1 MQYEWDE
8 TKRQSNA
15 RKHRID
21 FADVEAFEW
30 DTALVEPSE
39 RNGELR
45 YIAIGYIGLRLCCVV
60 FTERWARVRIISL
73 RRASR
78 QEERRYAQA

>member
-8 TKRQSNA
+8 AKRRSNA
-15 RKHRID
+15 RKHGID

-45 YIAIGYIGLRLCCVV
+45 YIAIGYIGLHLCCVV
-60 FTERWARVRIISL
+60 FTERWARVRVISL
-73 RRASR
+73 RQASR